1 MSDLADL
8 LKELEQVAKDTNLK
22 EVKKEPLEES
32 VASEDD
38 VTSLFEGLEAAYTES
53 KIEEEI
59 ANRLSEED
67 ERKLGAFSG
76 FMESVTELTNQSNPQ
91 KAIENLFATVA
102 SPQPPVEVSDEPVVE
117 EVAKV
122 IEEPTEVEQAD
133 NIIEQ
138 IVSSLDDMGGK
149 TEVKEQVDQISKLR
163 DEFNSFRTLV
173 QQQIVSPGSGEVRL
187 EFLDDVQRSTAKV
200 DGKFLKYS
208 SSDGKFVG
216 DEPSVTSLAITA
228 LDIDGGTDIGA
239 DLADADLIIVDDGA
253 GGTNRKSTLA
263 RLKTYIGSGSS
274 AADDISAGDAAVTIT
289 TSSGDITIDAAANN
303 SDIILKGTDG
313 GSDTT
318 FLTIDGSAAGKA
330 TFNDEIVSG
339 AVITSG
345 AGLIIADAGNIG
357 SASDT
362 DAIAIASNGVV
373 TFSQAPVF
381 PDGSVDLADL
391 DIDGGTDIGAALA
404 DADLFIVDDG
414 AGGTNRK
421 MAASRI
427 ATYVGA
433 SAGGFSIGNLDIDG
447 GTDIGAGLAD
457 ADLFIVDDGA
467 GGTNRKTAASRI
479 KTYIADVT
487 LTTAAQTNI
496 TSLGT
501 LTALTV
507 DNVVVNGATIGHTDD
522 TDLMTVADGVLTVA
536 GEVDAV
542 SLDVSGDAD
551 IDGTLEADAITVN
564 GTTLAET
571 ISDTVGAMVGSNT
584 ETGIAVTY
592 QDGDNTLDFAL
603 AAAQTTITSLL
614 ATDIKIGEDDQT
626 KIDFET
632 ADEIHFYAANEHQ
645 IKLVDGALVPVTDND
660 IDLGTS
666 SVEFKDAF
674 FDGTVTSDAFAGPL
688 TGDVTGNADTAT
700 ALATARTIGGV
711 SFDGSANIDLLATDI
726 KIGEDDQTKIDF
738 ETANEIHF
746 YANNVSL
753 ISLTN
758 ANSGDAV
765 LTVPTA
771 DKNFTI
777 KGTDDSSGIT
787 ALDIDMAAAGDA
799 TFNNKIIAVELD
811 ISGDVDIDGTLEA
824 YAITVN
830 GSALASSATTDTTN
844 ASNVGS
850 GTLAAA
856 RMAAAQT
863 AITSIYNTSLAI
875 GYGSSHANIDFSTDN
890 RIVFDIDGTSQ
901 ILLLDGVF
909 RPTTDSDVDLGSS
922 AKYWKDG
929 YIDTVTTTGLVTAG
943 GRLITDDAT
952 EATSTTDGALQTD
965 GGLSVVKDAVFGD
978 DVKLLSD
985 ASVISFGADGDVTLT
1000 HVADT
1005 GVTLS
1010 AGDNATV
1017 LQLDSND
1024 SGASSGPKIILN
1036 RTSDSPADNDYSG
1049 TIIWNTEN
1057 DNNQQF
1063 KAAQISVQA
1072 TDVSDG
1078 TEDSNVQIATI
1089 VNGTAT
1095 TGVTVSGSGIQVPD
1109 SGKIGSVSA
1118 PSAIDIN
1125 SAGEVGI
1132 GAAASTSC
1140 TLNVYNNETGH
1151 YVIDAKQD
1159 NASSSSQVVNLL
1171 NDGTGYGIYSIN
1183 GNGAGVY
1190 AQASRSTAGYFVQD
1204 GSVSSNYGV
1213 YGQSS
1218 TNYGIYGRTLGAS
1231 AGGLIAYDNDGT
1243 TYGILGY
1250 SPSSTAYSFY
1260 GNGEAFT
1267 SGTWASSDSRLKDIQ
1282 SRVTTSDGILAKI
1295 NQLKPTYYKWKS
1307 TTDQGLKNTDE
1318 QIGFIAQEVESI
1330 FSHVIKDSP
1339 VPDLSESPPDSDGK
1353 VEKRDKTLNE
1363 ELGNVKFLN
1372 YEKLTVYLTAALQEA
1387 SAKIDTLEARIKT
1400 LEDA

>member
-67 ERKLGAFSG
+67 EKKLDAFSG

-102 SPQPPVEVSDEPVVE
+102 PPQPPVEVSDEPVVE
-117 EVAKV
+117 EVTEV

-274 AADDISAGDAAVTIT
+274 AADDISAGDAAVNIT

-345 AGLIIADAGNIG
+345 AGLVIADAGNIG

-362 DAIAIASNGVV
+362 DAIAIASDGVV
-373 TFSQAPVF
+373 TMNQIPVF
-381 PDGSVDLADL
+381 SAGINVS
-391 DIDGGTDIGAALA
+391 GGTI
-404 DADLFIVDDG
+404 
-414 AGGTNRK
+414 AG
-421 MAASRI
+421 
-427 ATYVGA
+427 
-433 SAGGFSIGNLDIDG
+433 
-447 GTDIGAGLAD
+447 
-457 ADLFIVDDGA
+457 
-467 GGTNRKTAASRI
+467 
-479 KTYIADVT
+479 T
-487 LTTAAQTNI
+487 LSTAAQGNI

-507 DNVVVNGATIGHTDD
+507 DNVAVNGATIGHTDD

-592 QDGDNTLDFAL
+592 QDGDNTLDFAVD
-603 AAAQTTITSLL
+603 AAQTTITS
-614 ATDIKIGEDDQT
+614 
-626 KIDFET
+626 
-632 ADEIHFYAANEHQ
+632 
-645 IKLVDGALVPVTDND
+645 
-660 IDLGTS
+660 
-666 SVEFKDAF
+666 
-674 FDGTVTSDAFAGPL
+674 
-688 TGDVTGNADTAT
+688 
-700 ALATARTIGGV
+700 
-711 SFDGSANIDLLATDI
+711 LLATDI

-824 YAITVN
+824 DAITVN

-844 ASNVGS
+844 ASNIGS

-875 GYGSSHANIDFSTDN
+875 GYGSSHANINFGTDN
-890 RIVFDIDGTSQ
+890 QITFDIDGTGQ
-901 ILLLDGVF
+901 VVLKDGMFHAV
-909 RPTTDSDVDLGSS
+909 TDSDVDLGKSD
-922 AKYWKDG
+922 KYWKDA

-985 ASVISFGADGDVTLT
+985 SSVVSFGADSDVTLT

-1010 AGDNATV
+1010 AASGNATV
-1017 LQLDSND
+1017 LQLDAD
-1024 SGASSGPKIILN
+1024 EDGASSGPKIILN
-1036 RTSDSPADNDYSG
+1036 RTSDSPADNDYTG
-1049 TIIWNTEN
+1049 TIIFQGEN

-1063 KAAQISVQA
+1063 KTAQLSAQA
-1072 TDVSDG
+1072 LDVSDG
-1078 TEDSNVQIATI
+1078 TEDSQLQLATM
-1089 VNGTAT
+1089 VNGTLTNALVLENGRINSSAYSPAGSIVQVVT
-1095 TGVTVSGSGIQVPD
+1095 SNAFASFTTSTSFVDVTNASVAITPASSSNKIFVIANVDSFQAGVTGVNQILTQRLYKTVGGSDTVLTTRYISSQSGSGGLQMY
-1109 SGKIGSVSA
+1109 
-1118 PSAIDIN
+1118 
-1125 SAGEVGI
+1125 
-1132 GAAASTSC
+1132 ASTAHAILDSPS
-1140 TLNVYNNETGH
+1140 TTSEITYKVEHKVTNSGGSSG
-1151 YVIDAKQD
+1151 A
-1159 NASSSSQVVNLL
+1159 NASGNYIIAMEVQV
-1171 NDGTGYGIYSIN
+1171 
-1183 GNGAGVY
+1183 
-1190 AQASRSTAGYFVQD
+1190 
-1204 GSVSSNYGV
+1204 
-1213 YGQSS
+1213 
-1218 TNYGIYGRTLGAS
+1218 
-1231 AGGLIAYDNDGT
+1231 
-1243 TYGILGY
+1243 
-1250 SPSSTAYSFY
+1250 
-1260 GNGEAFT
+1260 
-1267 SGTWASSDSRLKDIQ
+1267 
-1282 SRVTTSDGILAKI
+1282 
-1295 NQLKPTYYKWKS
+1295 
-1307 TTDQGLKNTDE
+1307 
-1318 QIGFIAQEVESI
+1318 
-1330 FSHVIKDSP
+1330 
-1339 VPDLSESPPDSDGK
+1339 
-1353 VEKRDKTLNE
+1353 
-1363 ELGNVKFLN
+1363 
-1372 YEKLTVYLTAALQEA
+1372 
-1387 SAKIDTLEARIKT
+1387 
-1400 LEDA
+1400 